1 MSSDVEGLDLEA
13 VWRVCR
19 VIRGDCK
26 NCPAS
31 ETFDGDECVRG
42 CVLQATEC
50 INTVETGN
58 PWRKAE
64 GVKPPWTAHA
74 ALTERVRELEGE
86 RDEARNAVV
95 KCKDVALAIADRIED
110 EGDRAYF
117 GSTNDPDMLKALAR
131 ELDDLHWHYVRPAP
145 HPAEARA
152 EAAERRA
159 GELEGALREIVAVRI
174 LPATD
179 NIWDGANR
187 CRAIAARALLP
198 ATQAE
203 GEK

>member
-1 MSSDVEGLDLEA
+1 
-13 VWRVCR
+13 
-19 VIRGDCK
+19 
-26 NCPAS
+26 
-31 ETFDGDECVRG
+31 
-42 CVLQATEC
+42 
-50 INTVETGN
+50 
-58 PWRKAE
+58 
-64 GVKPPWTAHA
+64 
-74 ALTERVRELEGE
+74 
-86 RDEARNAVV
+86 
-95 KCKDVALAIADRIED
+95 
-110 EGDRAYF
+110 
-117 GSTNDPDMLKALAR
+117 MLKALAR

>member
-1 MSSDVEGLDLEA
+1 LAGAAARSCGRHRTTP
-13 VWRVCR
+13 WRGPYR
-19 VIRGDCK
+19 RRAWAHGSKGDCK

-58 PWRKAE
+58 PWRKTE

-74 ALTERVRELEGE
+74 ALTER
-86 RDEARNAVV
+86 EARLRAMAESGTAESFLSCDDETKRLFFAQAV
-95 KCKDVALAIADRIED
+95 DDSSR
-110 EGDRAYF
+110 R
-117 GSTNDPDMLKALAR
+117 KA
-131 ELDDLHWHYVRPAP
+131 
-145 HPAEARA
+145 AEARA
-152 EAAERRA
+152 EAAERRVR
-159 GELEGALREIVAVRI
+159 ELEGVLRRMEAACDAVASGRSREVYLAMIDSGQSDALLALDSARS
-174 LPATD
+174 
-179 NIWDGANR
+179 
-187 CRAIAARALLP
+187 AARALLP